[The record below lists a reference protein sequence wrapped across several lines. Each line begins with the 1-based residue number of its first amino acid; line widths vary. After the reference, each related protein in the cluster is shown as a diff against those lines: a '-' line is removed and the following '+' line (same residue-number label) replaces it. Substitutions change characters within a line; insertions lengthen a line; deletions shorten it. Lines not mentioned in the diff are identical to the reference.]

1 MIGVF
6 GGSGF
11 YALLDDARD
20 VELDTPYGSPSAPY
34 KIGTIDGIEVAFLP
48 RHGEHHQFPAHKV
61 PFRANVWGMKE
72 LGVDRIVG
80 PCAAGSL
87 TMAYGPGSFVI
98 SDQLVDRTHSRD
110 GTFFD
115 GPETVHLSFANP
127 YCTEL
132 RPLALAAA
140 RSAGATVHESGTVVV
155 IQGPRFSTRAESTY
169 FAAQG
174 WEVIN
179 MTQAPE
185 AQLSRELEMCYV
197 NIAVITDYDV
207 GVKGEVPPVTHA
219 EVLRQFEA
227 SLSTL
232 RDSLLRLIPEAA
244 RTPRT
249 CECAV
254 ARQGAS

>member
-11 YALLDDARD
+11 YALLDDAKD
-20 VELDTPYGSPSAPY
+20 VELDTPYGSPSAAY
-34 KIGTIDGIEVAFLP
+34 KIGTVGGIDVAFLP

-87 TMAYGPGSFVI
+87 TEAYGPGSFVI

-127 YCTEL
+127 YCAEL
-132 RPLALAAA
+132 RPLAVDAC
-140 RSAGATVHESGTVVV
+140 RSTGATVHESGSVVV
-155 IQGPRFSTRAESTY
+155 IQGPRFSTRAESIY
-169 FAAQG
+169 FANQG

-207 GVKGEVPPVTHA
+207 GVKDEVPPVTHA

-232 RDSLLRLIPEAA
+232 RESLLRLIPEAA
-244 RTPRT
+244 RTPRE